1 MATYVYCGMWG
12 EHGGND
18 GLWVHPYDT
27 STGALGAGR
36 QVDAEIRTSNCYV
49 DQERALLY
57 MVDEVDQAFDK
68 DAGIGSGGG
77 GNVWV
82 WQVDAV
88 TGELTLKQK
97 ARSFGSNPSMFTL
110 SPDKRYGVCSI
121 HGAAPMSCQT
131 EQDGDGSWRIVP
143 GFADAPLVLFRMNDD
158 GTLGE
163 VLDAYMAQGAVL
175 SHMHSCTW
183 APSGTFFV
191 ANDKGTG
198 AISSVRIT
206 PDEKLE
212 LVGSPYQAGAD
223 DKPRYVRFHPTKP
236 WCYVNYEAANRL
248 DAFSYDD
255 EGRLTLINSDLVV
268 PEDRRA
274 AVEKGWRFE
283 SQDMKISADGST
295 VYSCY
300 RGSGDNPTG
309 DGGHEHLGG
318 FQGVAVYA
326 VSQEDGSVTTV
337 QRYEFDDLFWPRGC
351 AISPDGKFLL
361 VASLYS
367 DQVATLAIA
376 EDGTLSDTGLRAEQ
390 DTCSSVTFYAA

>member
-18 GLWVHPYDT
+18 GLWVHPYDA

-36 QVDAEIRTSNCYV
+36 QIDAEISTSNCYV
-49 DQERALLY
+49 DQERGLLY
-57 MVDEVDQAFDK
+57 MVDEIDQPFDK

-82 WQVDAV
+82 WQVDTS
-88 TGELTLKQK
+88 TGNLVLKQK
-97 ARSFGSNPSMFTL
+97 TKSYGSNPSMFTL

-131 EQDGDGSWRIVP
+131 ERDESGAWRIVP
-143 GFADAPLVLFRMNDD
+143 GYADAPLVLFRMNDD

-163 VLDAYMAQGAVL
+163 VLDVYKASGATL
-175 SHMHSCTW
+175 SHLHSCTW
-183 APSGTFFV
+183 APTGTFFV
-191 ANDKGTG
+191 VNDKGTG
-198 AISSVRIT
+198 AISSVHIT

-212 LVGSPYQAGAD
+212 VVGIPYQAGAD
-223 DKPRYVRFHPTKP
+223 DKPRYVRFHPTNP

-268 PEDRRA
+268 PEDQRA
-274 AVEKGWRFE
+274 SVEKGWRFE
-283 SQDMKISADGST
+283 SQDMKISSDGAT

-309 DGGHEHLGG
+309 DGGREHLGG

-326 VSQEDGSVTTV
+326 VNQEDGSVTTV
-337 QRYEFDDLFWPRGC
+337 QRCEFDDLYWPRGC
-351 AISPDGKFLL
+351 ALSPDGRFLL

-390 DTCSSVTFYAA
+390 DTCSSVTFYEA